1 MTENTTSKSTN
12 ELLMRVIAVESPEL
26 FDGSEDE
33 LVRVTSYNYSE
44 YCPAACETCGD
55 EPEMLTIG
63 YVTRNGR
70 EGSETY
76 DYFGLPRVLEAL
88 DEWDKQHGKAKEC
101 RVDLDVDNPTIHPLS
116 GPCMECC
123 CYSTPELAMKAG
135 MRIYGNMLK
144 ENR

>member
-76 DYFGLPRVLEAL
+76 DYFGLTKSARSIGRVGQAAREGGGEPWMTL
-88 DEWDKQHGKAKEC
+88 QSR
-101 RVDLDVDNPTIHPLS
+101 RVSSLQVTASRPQTSRISSLLGILTRTHP
-116 GPCMECC
+116 
-123 CYSTPELAMKAG
+123 STV
-135 MRIYGNMLK
+135 RS
-144 ENR
+144 

>member
-12 ELLMRVIAVESPEL
+12 ELLMRVLQVESPEL
-26 FDGSEDE
+26 FDGSEHE
-33 LVRVTSYNYSE
+33 PVRVTSYNYSE

-70 EGSETY
+70 EGGETY

-88 DEWDKQHGKAKEC
+88 DEWDKQHGKA
-101 RVDLDVDNPTIHPLS
+101 V
-116 GPCMECC
+116 
-123 CYSTPELAMKAG
+123 
-135 MRIYGNMLK
+135 
-144 ENR
+144 ENLG

>member
-44 YCPAACETCGD
+44 YCLAACETCGD

-88 DEWDKQHGKAKEC
+88 DEWDKQHGKA
-101 RVDLDVDNPTIHPLS
+101 V
-116 GPCMECC
+116 
-123 CYSTPELAMKAG
+123 
-135 MRIYGNMLK
+135 
-144 ENR
+144 ENRG